1 MWRPCRISGSGSDHC
16 APCLRVARFVVGH
29 GHSRLLD
36 SLGDHPYPDTGKAS
50 TSEVIR
56 EGAAEIRDSAR
67 KVAESTGQAF
77 QQSQKPAANVVIGII
92 LVGLGIVFLARNLN
106 VSWLRWLNAGTLMPI
121 ILIILGGLLLVR
133 GIISIREENEPC
145 LSLTMT
151 DSGRGGQ
158 A

>member
-1 MWRPCRISGSGSDHC
+1 LGTSEVNAVKKLYRSRTDSMIGGVCGGLAEYLEVDPTIVRLAFVLLGLWSGMGI
-16 APCLRVARFVVGH
+16 AAYLILWVII
-29 GHSRLLD
+29 
-36 SLGDHPYPDTGKAS
+36 PYPDTGKAS

-92 LVGLGIVFLARNLN
+92 LVVLGIVFLARNLN

-133 GIISIREENEPC
+133 G
-145 LSLTMT
+145 
-151 DSGRGGQ
+151 
-158 A
+158 